1 VLAREAVLNN
11 PEIVK
16 LLRSHFVAIAI
27 DNVDNLN
34 MTAAEK
40 DFLADKGLKFCTQ
53 GMSVFTAGGKVLGM
67 GGGFEPGDVE
77 QMLLKAL
84 EGYRPEDSLSVPPRD
99 EKDPG
104 LQKPPD
110 ATRVLYVTWKVVGE
124 YDRTQS
130 PLLTP
135 TERYNR
141 QVQDSTGV
149 DRLWVRQDEAAALA
163 AGTFPES
170 LRRRVLPHLTYTL
183 AGGTLAGGR
192 DGKIKSFELNLR
204 DGRLTGA
211 FQAVGCEP
219 CQLLGF
225 VDVQDGK
232 LTRFD
237 LVVKGPGT
245 WVEDCGFSASLRMLP
260 KGAKVP
266 VAMLFSLAEAN
277 DELARVPPARASH
290 NGYLQ

>member
-11 PEIVK
+11 PEIVE

-34 MTAAEK
+34 MTVAER

-67 GGGFEPGDVE
+67 GGGFEPGDVK
-77 QMLLKAL
+77 QMLLTAL
-84 EGYRPEDSLSVPPRD
+84 EAYRPEAALTVPPRD
-99 EKDPG
+99 DNDPG

-110 ATRVLYVTWKVVGE
+110 GTLVLYVTWKVVGE

-135 TERYNR
+135 IDRYNR

-149 DRLWVRQDEAAALA
+149 DRLWVRKDEAAALA

-170 LRRRVLPHLTYTL
+170 LLKRVLPHLTYTL
-183 AGGTLAGGR
+183 AGGR
-192 DGKIKSFELNLR
+192 DGKIRSFDLNVR
-204 DGRLTGA
+204 DGCLTGS
-211 FQAVGCEP
+211 FQAVDAEP

-225 VDVQDGK
+225 IDVKDGK
-232 LTRFD
+232 LTQFD
-237 LVVKGPGT
+237 LVAKGAGT
-245 WVEDCGFSASLRMLP
+245 WVEDCGFSACLRMLP
-260 KGAKVP
+260 KGTKVP
-266 VAMLFSLAEAN
+266 VALLFSLADPD
-277 DELARVPPARASH
+277 DELGRVPPHRARH